1 METDISVPRL
11 GSSPCLIAPG
21 SILAINS
28 QPEFHHEETIRQMQ
42 VQGYF
47 SKQPAWSPTKCQCY
61 KRPKKRCNTILDEK
75 RLKSCDKQRQWVA
88 LGGVLK
94 QTVLSRALYK

>member
-1 METDISVPRL
+1 MKRSRPL
-11 GSSPCLIAPG
+11 SSDTKPYEY
-21 SILAINS
+21 N
-28 QPEFHHEETIRQMQ
+28 HEETIRQMQ

-61 KRPKKRCNTILDEK
+61 KRQKKRCNTILDEK

-88 LGGVLK
+88 LGRVLK
-94 QTVLSRALYK
+94 QTVLSRALYKQLVKPTRYEIVMY